1 MYLITLLVVPGAGT
15 SEPLG
20 VVMSSDG
27 LLLARMQAPP
37 TPRAT
42 KTKADNIKKG
52 YKPGFI
58 SGVFYPE

>member
-1 MYLITLLVVPGAGT
+1 MYLITLLAVPGAGT

-20 VVMSSDG
+20 VVMRSDG

-37 TPRAT
+37 TPRTT
-42 KTKADNIKKG
+42 KTKADSMKNG